1 MFIFIWIS
9 RILGIPLILL
19 FTSLS
24 AIKPFSLSLRQNSE
38 IHIRLYSLPPSV
50 PEEQLTSYFKV
61 KVIGKHLIDIEQ
73 TLFPALTKMFGGY
86 GNIVKSDYKKPFK
99 IFFESPQFLLQL

>member
-1 MFIFIWIS
+1 MFGGYGNIVKSDYKKPFKIFFES
-9 RILGIPLILL
+9 PLFHDTVVEILFAFDIERSPLILL

-50 PEEQLTSYFKV
+50 PRAMLLSISNAKSISINF
-61 KVIGKHLIDIEQ
+61 
-73 TLFPALTKMFGGY
+73 LF
-86 GNIVKSDYKKPFK
+86 
-99 IFFESPQFLLQL
+99 